1 LILRVTPVS
10 LISTLSSG
18 KLRGGGMEEE
28 WNRFG
33 FTFSLEMYE
42 LPEAF
47 FVLPQALAHLI
58 R

>member
-1 LILRVTPVS
+1 MRVTPVS